1 MRTLDLPNTDLT
13 VSGICLG
20 TADIGSKIDRNT
32 SFRML
37 DLFLELGGTF
47 IDTASVYA
55 NWLPGPESI
64 SEKTIG
70 EWLSGSSKRDHIV
83 LATKGAH
90 PDLRTMLVPRMS
102 RAEILHDLDSSLRN
116 LRTDVID
123 LYWLH
128 RDAVKV
134 PVAEIVET
142 LNEQVRAGKIR
153 YFGCSNW
160 RAQRIQEAQ
169 DYAAAHGLQGFSGDQ
184 MMWSMA
190 VIDRPAI
197 ADTTIE
203 VMNDALYRLHNESGL
218 AAIPYTAQA
227 NGLFQKMAAGVAN
240 QMKPNHQAMY
250 ASPENLA
257 RFRRARTLAEELS
270 TSITAIVLAYLQSQP
285 FATVPIVGCQSPEQL
300 ADSAAAA
307 DVRFSAD
314 QVAFLEGKQS

>member
-1 MRTLDLPNTDLT
+1 MRTVNLPNTDFT

-55 NWLPGPESI
+55 NWLPGPENI

-70 EWLSGSSKRDHIV
+70 DWLSRSGKRDRII

-102 RAEILHDLDSSLRN
+102 RTEIVHDLDNSLKN
-116 LRTDVID
+116 LRTEVID

-128 RDAVKV
+128 RDAATV
-134 PVAEIVET
+134 PVAEILET
-142 LNEQVRAGKIR
+142 LNDQVRAGKIR

-160 RAQRIQEAQ
+160 KAQRIREAQ
-169 DYAAAHGLQGFSGDQ
+169 DYAAAQGLQGFSGDQ
-184 MMWSMA
+184 MMWSLA
-190 VIDRPAI
+190 VIDRRAI
-197 ADTTIE
+197 ADATVE
-203 VMNDALYRLHNESGL
+203 VMDDALYRLHAQSGL
-218 AAIPYTAQA
+218 AAIPYSAQA
-227 NGLFQKMAAGVAN
+227 NGLFHKMAAGVAN
-240 QMKPNHQAMY
+240 QMRPNHQAMY
-250 ASPENLA
+250 ASPQNLA

-270 TSITAIVLAYLQSQP
+270 ASISAIVLAYLQSQP
-285 FATVPIVGCQSPEQL
+285 FVTVPIVGCQSPEQL

-307 DVRFSAD
+307 DVRLTSE
-314 QVAFLEGKQS
+314 QLAFLEGRQP